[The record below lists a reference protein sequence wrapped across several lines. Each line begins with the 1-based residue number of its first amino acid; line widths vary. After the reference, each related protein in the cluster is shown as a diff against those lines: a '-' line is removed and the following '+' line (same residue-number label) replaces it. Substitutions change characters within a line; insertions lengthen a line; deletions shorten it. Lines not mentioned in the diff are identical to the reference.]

1 MTEWQIRIH
10 ISCWVES
17 KLLILIPPLIGNP
30 FNGPIQTLSV
40 RFMTTPTIW
49 KFSGSLDHSR
59 SLGMLC
65 LGGLGGNDFSKDLP
79 NAVTFE
85 VHLPQSNREN
95 HHLLLT
101 CFEAHHLWLL
111 NLPPLSYL
119 NKALPKPYFGG
130 LGGGGHSCFISCTN
144 FIHLGSDL
152 PWHRCSQILPSFWGM
167 SQTPK
172 WCFCFPI
179 IGVLYIHHTQ
189 CWASWGFTTQ
199 NTPNRQSPE
208 TANYESGNF
217 G

>member
-1 MTEWQIRIH
+1 
-10 ISCWVES
+10 
-17 KLLILIPPLIGNP
+17 
-30 FNGPIQTLSV
+30 
-40 RFMTTPTIW
+40 MTTPTIW

-130 LGGGGHSCFISCTN
+130 LGGGWSFLL
-144 FIHLGSDL
+144 HLLHKFHPLGIRFAMTPVFSDSSEFL
-152 PWHRCSQILPSFWGM
+152 GDVPNPKMMFLFSNHWGIVHTSHPVLSILR
-167 SQTPK
+167 
-172 WCFCFPI
+172 
-179 IGVLYIHHTQ
+179 VHH
-189 CWASWGFTTQ
+189 
-199 NTPNRQSPE
+199 PE
-208 TANYESGNF
+208 HP
-217 G
+217 